1 MPHGPELEPGEAFSV
16 GCAFAL
22 VWIVVIVGLVALFA
36 R

>member
-1 MPHGPELEPGEAFSV
+1 MPHGPELDPGEAFNV

-22 VWIVVIVGLVALFA
+22 VWIVVIVGLFALFA